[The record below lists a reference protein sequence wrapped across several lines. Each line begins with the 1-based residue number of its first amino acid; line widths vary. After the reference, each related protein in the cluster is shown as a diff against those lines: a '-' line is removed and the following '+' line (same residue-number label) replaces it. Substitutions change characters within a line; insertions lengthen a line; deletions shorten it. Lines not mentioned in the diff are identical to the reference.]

1 MGSKVGE
8 FNSMKI
14 TVECDCGNKIVIK
27 PVTMGNVAYF
37 SQNLRDHDFDLNSVE
52 IETSLESDTITD
64 PDDVST
70 KLMEFR
76 IDCKKCGEYIIL
88 DCNC

>member
-1 MGSKVGE
+1 MGGKLGE
-8 FNSMKI
+8 INGMRI
-14 TVECDCGNKIVIK
+14 IVECECGNKIVVN
-27 PVTMGNVAYF
+27 PVTRGNVAYF
-37 SQNLRDHDFDLNSVE
+37 SRDLRDHDFDLNSIE
-52 IETSLESDTITD
+52 IETSLENDTVTD

-70 KLMEFR
+70 KLKEFR